1 MPTVEQVKGT
11 LPSAFRDRFPTTYAI
26 IDGSEIFIEMP
37 SDLHMQS
44 STWSQYKHHNTAKFL
59 VACTPN
65 GSISYISPVYV
76 GSISDVDLT
85 RHSGFLQTLADKPG
99 VSIMADRGFTVKEML
114 KELNIELNIPPF
126 LQGREQLPS
135 KEVQKGRKISSL
147 RIHVERA
154 IGRIKCFSILKQ
166 TIPLSMARLTNQI
179 VSVCAFLS
187 NFHPALVPLP
197 PSCEDTDVNVEA
209 YFMQLSE
216 CDSSD
221 SDDSTL

>member
-1 MPTVEQVKGT
+1 MEQVKGT
-11 LPSAFRDRFPTTYAI
+11 LPSTYRDKSHTTDAI
-26 IDGSEIFIEMP
+26 IDGSEIFIETP
-37 SDLHMQS
+37 SDLQMQS
-44 STWSQYKHHNTAKFL
+44 STWSQYKHHNTAKCL

-85 RHSGFLQTLADKPG
+85 HHSGFLQVLADKPG

-114 KELNIELNIPPF
+114 KKLNIELNIPPF
-126 LQGREQLPS
+126 LQGRYQLPS
-135 KEVQKGRKISSL
+135 EEVQKGRKIASL

-154 IGRIKCFSILKQ
+154 IGRKKCFSILKQ
-166 TIPLSMARLTNQI
+166 TIPIPMARLTNQI
-179 VSVCAFLS
+179 VSICAFLS

-197 PSCEDTDVNVEA
+197 PSCEESDVEE
-209 YFMQLSE
+209 YFMQLSDD

-221 SDDSTL
+221 SEDSDTTL

>member
-1 MPTVEQVKGT
+1 MELVKGT
-11 LPSAFRDRFPTTYAI
+11 LPSTFRDKFPATYAI
-26 IDGSEIFIEMP
+26 IDGSEIFIETP
-37 SDLHMQS
+37 SDLQMQS

-65 GSISYISPVYV
+65 GYISYISPVYV
-76 GSISDVDLT
+76 GFISDVDLT
-85 RHSGFLQTLADKPG
+85 RHSRFLQTLADKPG

-126 LQGREQLPS
+126 LQGRQQLPQE
-135 KEVQKGRKISSL
+135 EVQKGRKIALL

-154 IGRIKCFSILKQ
+154 IGRIKTFSILKQ
-166 TIPLSMARLTNQI
+166 TIPISMARLTNQI

-197 PSCEDTDVNVEA
+197 PLSEDSDVEQ
-209 YFMQLSE
+209 YFMELSDA
-216 CDSSD
+216 CNPSD
-221 SDDSTL
+221 SEDSDSAL